1 MNWTPLRSIPLL
13 LTICACGG
21 AATPPADSP
30 ENSDE
35 SSSTSS
41 KGDKG
46 EDESSLGGSSQRAH
60 AADPTVPVTVKD
72 DDAVKKK
79 DAPCAGTNIQDLLAL
94 ASQDSCVTNDPQA
107 EVNRREVKDVL
118 EVKVTTDSP
127 KVAPGGTVKVTV
139 ALHNKGKQPL
149 PLDLKVDPLPRV
161 LFEVSTPKGQR
172 ADKPTGAEPPLPPEV
187 SSAPTPDARIA
198 RVLLA
203 PQGSASINVSWDA
216 VKYKWASKDKA
227 KGAVPGRGYPR
238 EAAGPL
244 AKGKYV
250 LRVVLPLVGLS
261 EGADHEYS
269 QPKADIEVA
278 Q

>member
-1 MNWTPLRSIPLL
+1 MNWTPLSCLPLL
-13 LTICACGG
+13 LTLSACGG
-21 AATPPADSP
+21 ATPPADSP

-35 SSSTSS
+35 SASSSS
-41 KGDKG
+41 KGDKSD
-46 EDESSLGGSSQRAH
+46 DESSLGGSSMASH
-60 AADPTVPVTVKD
+60 TGDPTVPVTVKD

-79 DAPCAGTNIQDLLAL
+79 DAPCAGTSIADLLAL
-94 ASQDSCVTNDPQA
+94 ASQDSCVVNDPQA
-107 EVNRREVKDVL
+107 EVNRRDVKDSL

-127 KVAPGGTVKVTV
+127 KVAPGATVKVTV
-139 ALHNKGKQPL
+139 AIHNKGKQPL

-161 LFEVSTPKGQR
+161 NFEVATPKGQR
-172 ADKPTGAEPPLPPEV
+172 VDKPTGAEPPLPPEV
-187 SSAPTPDARIA
+187 MGAPAPDAKIA
-198 RVLLA
+198 RILLA
-203 PQGSASINVSWDA
+203 PQGNASISLSWDA

-244 AKGKYV
+244 GKGKYV
-250 LRVVLPLVGLS
+250 LRVVLPLVGIA

-278 Q
+278 P